1 MRDDTVSG
9 LQTGYRKLEIIDI
22 KHFIKH
28 VCSMK
33 KARD

>member
-9 LQTGYRKLEIIDI
+9 YGMGYDIDI
-22 KHFIKH
+22 KNFIKH

>member
-9 LQTGYRKLEIIDI
+9 YRNYQIIDI